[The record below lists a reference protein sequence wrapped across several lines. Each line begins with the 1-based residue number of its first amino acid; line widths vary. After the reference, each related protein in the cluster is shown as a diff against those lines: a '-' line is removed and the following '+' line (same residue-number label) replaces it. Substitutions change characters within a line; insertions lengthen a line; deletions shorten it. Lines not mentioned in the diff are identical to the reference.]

1 MAYVAASLTDS
12 HSTLFQG
19 TFWYHSHF
27 RNQYCDGLRGA
38 LIIYDPE
45 DPHQALYDVD
55 DGEGVLLS
63 TTDSSADTFL
73 EMIPS
78 SHWQIGTITFLLLHL
93 RSREL
98 PCQIFF

>member
-1 MAYVAASLTDS
+1 MACVAASLTES

-19 TFWYHSHF
+19 SFWYHSHF

-45 DPHQALYDVD
+45 DPHQDLYDVD
-55 DGEGVLLS
+55 DGEVVFS
-63 TTDSSADTFL
+63 AQPIYSADTFL

-78 SHWQIGTITFLLLHL
+78 SHLPIGTITFQLLHL

-98 PCQIFF
+98 PCHFF